1 MLLMK
6 LEAREKFAFLQLAH
20 YLARVDNN
28 FGKEEEEVILEY
40 CDEMGI
46 ENIDSF
52 DMDSFNLEATLNNF
66 KSQRSR
72 KIVVLEL
79 MILVHIDSVFNINE
93 QILIEKISQ
102 NFGISTKDL
111 NDFSSWGKSV
121 AKLYEVAKVY
131 MSVFFFKQKTAYE
144 IGM

>member
-131 MSVFFFKQKTAYE
+131 MSDNYE
-144 IGM
+144 ELIS

>member
-6 LEAREKFAFLQLAH
+6 LQSREKFAFLQLAH

-28 FGKEEEEVILEY
+28 FGKEEEDIILDY

-46 ENIDSF
+46 DNIDSF
-52 DMDSFNLEATLNNF
+52 DNSKFDLEEILRNF

-72 KIVVLEL
+72 KIVLMEL
-79 MILVHIDSVFNINE
+79 MILVHIDTVFNINE

-131 MSVFFFKQKTAYE
+131 MSDDYE
-144 IGM
+144 ELIS

>member
-52 DMDSFNLEATLNNF
+52 DMDSFNIEATLNNF

-131 MSVFFFKQKTAYE
+131 MSDDYE
-144 IGM
+144 ELIS